1 MSKTTF
7 NTAEIEARIRAGAM
21 AGVTSGAQLVH
32 DEAVRTMM
40 HDPKSG
46 RHYPGNPNRSSA
58 PGESPA
64 KQKGRL
70 IADIENRQDVPRLA
84 VVVNAGAHYSAA
96 LEFGTE
102 KMAPRPFMR
111 PSLIKMR
118 QQIEDAVREKIA
130 EALR

>member
-21 AGVTSGAQLVH
+21 AGVANGAQLVH

-46 RHYPGNPNRSSA
+46 RHYSGNPNRSSA

-64 KQKGRL
+64 RQTGRL
-70 IADIENRQDVPRLA
+70 ISMIETRYEVPRLA
-84 VVVNAGAHYSAA
+84 AIVNAGASYAPG